1 MSFRSPEL
9 LVLLALIP
17 LLIGLAFYALR
28 QRERAEARFG
38 ERELVRALIEGRSE
52 TLRAARLTFTLIGLT
67 LLIVALAGP
76 RVGGRE
82 ETIHKSGL
90 DLVVALDFSKSMWA
104 EDIAPNRIERAKA
117 ELSAF
122 LAELAGDRVG
132 VVAFAGETM
141 EFPMTTDYSA
151 IDLFLKDLSPA
162 DMPVGGT
169 AIARALLASKRLL
182 ERGARDESSA
192 AKVILLVTDG
202 EDHEADPRSVIGELK
217 DAGIHV
223 FAIGIGSDRGE
234 PIPLGARGRAGRT
247 YLRDRQGE
255 VVLTRLSDAAENVLK
270 ELASATDGEYLRAGS
285 GTAGFREIRR
295 SLDRLERD
303 LSESKRITLHEERF
317 TYLLF
322 PALLFLFFGRLLPE
336 RIRIRKNG
344 ASRKEQVEARQ

>member
-1 MSFRSPEL
+1 MSFRAPEL
-9 LVLLALIP
+9 LFLLAIIPALIA
-17 LLIGLAFYALR
+17 LALYAQR
-28 QRERAEARFG
+28 RRERAEAAFG
-38 ERELVRALIEGRSE
+38 DRALVRALIEGRSE

-67 LLIVALAGP
+67 LLIFALAGP

-122 LAELAGDRVG
+122 LGELGGDRVG

-151 IDLFLKDLSPA
+151 IDLFLKDLGPA

-202 EDHEADPRSVIGELK
+202 EDHEADPRSVLGELK
-217 DAGIHV
+217 EADIHV

-234 PIPLGARGRAGRT
+234 PIPLGARGRPGRT

-255 VVLTRLSDAAENVLK
+255 VVLTRLSKNAEDVLK
-270 ELASATDGEYLRAGS
+270 ELTDETGGEYLRATG

-303 LSESKRITLHEERF
+303 LSESRRITLHEERF
-317 TYLLF
+317 SYLLF
-322 PALLFLFFGRLLPE
+322 PALLFLFFARILPE
-336 RIRIRKNG
+336 RVR
-344 ASRKEQVEARQ
+344 ARQIDASEVKR